1 MGKTKI
7 TTINGIIGVVIN
19 IVFSIILSKYIGIIG
34 IALASVIAMAV
45 TAVLLFISIIKLEK
59 GFIIKDI
66 LKKIGL
72 ITINS
77 IIMGIVITLIV
88 INLRNTLNSIILL
101 LLGTS
106 VGIVIYLILCYAFK
120 IEEVIEIKNL
130 ILKKI
135 KR

>member
-1 MGKTKI
+1 
-7 TTINGIIGVVIN
+7 
-19 IVFSIILSKYIGIIG
+19 
-34 IALASVIAMAV
+34 
-45 TAVLLFISIIKLEK
+45 VLLFISIIKLEK